1 MLLALIR
8 EAECIGCSKC
18 IPACPVDA
26 IVGTNKFLHYVLE
39 AECIGCKLC
48 IDPCPVDCIELV
60 PAKVEIDKPAR
71 AAKAKQRY
79 LARQR
84 RLAREAQYQLPVYAN
99 AEERSNKIKLEISAA
114 LSRDQ
119 RKNATTP
126 HQ

>member
-26 IVGTNKFLHYVLE
+26 IVGTNKYLHYVLE

-48 IDPCPVDCIELV
+48 VDPCPVDCIEMV
-60 PAKVEIDKPAR
+60 PAKANIDKPQR
-71 AAKAKQRY
+71 AAKAKQRH

-84 RLAREAQYQLPVYAN
+84 RLAQEAQYQLPVYAN
-99 AEERSNKIKLEISAA
+99 VEERSNKIKADISAA
-114 LSRDQ
+114 LSRAEHKD
-119 RKNATTP
+119 ATTQ